1 MQVVPEQ
8 SNMTQ
13 PQAEGQVIGDE
24 VYLDYSWVWDELN
37 QIALPSKLEKL
48 DIIECGEDVCWFKEQ
63 KHQVLGLGRYEYKVK
78 ESPRHITKI
87 SSVNVPE
94 NRAITIPV
102 EFFDVYTDQSTHP
115 QADLRQIED
124 PYQVSYAEPYHFIT
138 TETLADSY
146 MCLMIDHDR
155 LEQLVAAADIYI
167 QIVEEER
174 KKREKERED
183 QED

>member
-1 MQVVPEQ
+1 
-8 SNMTQ
+8 MTQ
-13 PQAEGQVIGDE
+13 RSAGGQVIGDV

-48 DIIECGEDVCWFKEQ
+48 DIIECGEDLCWFKER

-78 ESPRHITKI
+78 QSPRNIKKV

-115 QADLRQIED
+115 QAGLRQIED

-138 TETLADSY
+138 TKNLADLH
-146 MCLMIDHDR
+146 MCLMVDHDR
-155 LEQLVAAADIYI
+155 LEQLMAAADIHI
-167 QIVEEER
+167 EIV
-174 KKREKERED
+174 EKEREEREKKQED